1 MPIPLGV
8 LAQAG
13 AGGVEPFVP
22 ISNAYVHLS
31 TIAADQT
38 PSVTFSD
45 LNSTY
50 GATYKHLEL
59 RLNTTNRNGVK
70 TVNIRFNGDTG
81 TNYNY
86 HKLFY
91 SPAASAS
98 VLSSATTSATEIQVA
113 TAYSVSDDREN
124 SGIVRILD
132 AFDANKFKTIN
143 AQAVEANSDTS
154 TKELSFI
161 SGAWR
166 NTSAITSITIFNS
179 DGTWFRTSRIS
190 LYGIRG

>member
-1 MPIPLGV
+1 MPIPIGV

-13 AGGVEPFVP
+13 AGGVAPFVP

-38 PSVTFSD
+38 ASVTFSD

-50 GATYKHLEL
+50 GSTYKHLEL

-70 TVNIRFNGDTG
+70 TVNFRFNGDTS
-81 TNYNY
+81 TNYNH
-86 HKLFY
+86 HKIYY
-91 SPAASAS
+91 SAVNVG
-98 VLSSATTSATEIQVA
+98 VLSSATTSATEIPVA
-113 TAYSVSDDREN
+113 TAYSASDDREN
-124 SGIVRILD
+124 SCIVRILY

-143 AQAVEANSDTS
+143 AQAIEANSDTS
-154 TKELSFI
+154 AKEISFT

-166 NTSAITSITIFNS
+166 NTNAITSITIFNS
-179 DGTWFRTSRIS
+179 DSTWFRTSRIS